1 MNVLMCVNLDALRTA
16 KVLASIML
24 VLLAAHVL
32 AMQANFNDALGLKEA
47 FGFEYWQVAIFDL
60 DEEESFGTW
69 FSAAIL
75 FFAALLF
82 FWQADVC
89 RRSADQ
95 MYYWWFVLA
104 LGFCLMSVDE
114 VVGLHEYINTA
125 FEESMWAGLSLGLVA
140 ATGLGFLPFLW
151 RYRWRTAGLFLLA
164 GILFVGGAVGVE
176 RYSGTDINSLEY
188 NMLTGIEEGLEM
200 SGVILAIYT
209 VLQLMGAV
217 ESAPG

>member
-1 MNVLMCVNLDALRTA
+1 
-16 KVLASIML
+16 
-24 VLLAAHVL
+24 
-32 AMQANFNDALGLKEA
+32 
-47 FGFEYWQVAIFDL
+47 
-60 DEEESFGTW
+60 
-69 FSAAIL
+69 
-75 FFAALLF
+75 
-82 FWQADVC
+82 
-89 RRSADQ
+89 